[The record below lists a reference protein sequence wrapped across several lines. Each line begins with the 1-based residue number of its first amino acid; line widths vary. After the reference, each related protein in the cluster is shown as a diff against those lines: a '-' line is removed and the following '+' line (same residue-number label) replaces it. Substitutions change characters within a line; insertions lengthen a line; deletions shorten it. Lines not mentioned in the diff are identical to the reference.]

1 MRGIVA
7 DLVRHTPRHVQAT
20 GVGERPVELV
30 ACTPQVVADSDVVVV
45 LADHD
50 EIDWQLLEQNADR
63 VLDTRN
69 RLTGAG
75 VDRL

>member
-1 MRGIVA
+1 
-7 DLVRHTPRHVQAT
+7 
-20 GVGERPVELV
+20 
-30 ACTPQVVADSDVVVV
+30 V